1 MQNIIDQY
9 GLLDAQI
16 KELEAIKAKL
26 KSEILARGKGYYSGK
41 DFQVE
46 VQEYPRDQI
55 NSTLVRKLADEDF
68 VRSVTV
74 TQQVKAVVVNRL
86 ED

>member
-1 MQNIIDQY
+1 MINIIDQY
-9 GLLDAQI
+9 GTIDAQI

-26 KSEILARGKGYYSGK
+26 KAELVSRGKGYYSGK

-46 VQEYPRDQI
+46 VQEYPREQI
-55 NSTLVRKLADEDF
+55 NANLVRKLADETF
-68 VRSVTV
+68 VQSVTV

-86 ED
+86 DV

>member
-1 MQNIIDQY
+1 MLNIIDQY
-9 GLLDAQI
+9 GVVDAQI

-26 KSEILARGKGYYSGK
+26 KAELVARGKGYYSGK

-55 NSTLVRKLADEDF
+55 NTTLVRKLADEEF
-68 VRSVTV
+68 VKSVTV
-74 TQQVKAVVVNRL
+74 TQQIKAVVVNRL
-86 ED
+86 DA

>member
-9 GLLDAQI
+9 GILDAQI

-26 KSEILARGKGYYSGK
+26 KSELLARGKGYYSGK

-55 NSTLVRKLADEDF
+55 NSTLVRKLADEEF

-74 TQQVKAVVVNRL
+74 TQQVRAVVVNRL